1 MKRTMLVA
9 AALLTGLRHVSQRHG
24 PALWGRTYTST
35 GFDMFRI
42 EDGMLV
48 EHWDAA
54 TKAPQPGP

>member
-1 MKRTMLVA
+1 V
-9 AALLTGLRHVSQRHG
+9 
-24 PALWGRTYTST
+24 GRTYTST

-54 TKAPQPGP
+54 TKAPPPGP